1 MSARPQSVNLAAKPQ
16 AAHGRT
22 ARHRTGEKS
31 SEENGLKAIHYPE
44 SSDLHKL
51 LRFAAE
57 DGLIWLGEHRMLL
70 LHAGAL
76 SELRKELINSLGQEQ
91 ARRILT
97 RMGFASGV
105 RDAELARRTRGLEDL
120 EDAFVV
126 GPQLHMLEGC
136 AKVEP
141 VSLVINPET
150 GEFDA
155 EFIWRHSW
163 EAEAHVQAFGEVD
176 HPACWMMIGYASGY
190 TSAFMGRFILFREV
204 ECSATGADHCRII
217 GRPVDQWPD
226 ADELRPYFEADSIV
240 GRLLELRE
248 EIEIMR
254 RSISCPRR
262 TPDLIGNSAGFKHA
276 YDLVARAAA
285 TTVTVL
291 LLGETGVGK
300 ERFARTL
307 HEMSARSTAPF
318 VAVNCAALPDELIES
333 ELFGVERGAFTG
345 AHASRAG
352 KFERA
357 DGGTLF
363 LDEVGELPL
372 PAQAKLLRVLQE
384 GEIER
389 LGDERTR
396 KVNVRLVA
404 ATNVDLQQAVSAGT
418 FRRDLY
424 YRLNVYPVTIPPL
437 RERTADIPALAE
449 AMVRRFETLHSKRL
463 ASISDKAMRALKT
476 HAWPGNVRE
485 LENVLE
491 RGVILAPPNGLIEVE
506 HLFLGTAPESSTQ
519 HRLGESGQLE
529 AQHGAETLDLPG
541 AVLDAGV
548 NLEAFEQTLLERAVE
563 RAGGNLAAAARLLGM
578 TRPQL
583 TYRLKKHRNA
593 E

>member
-1 MSARPQSVNLAAKPQ
+1 MTTIQ
-16 AAHGRT
+16 
-22 ARHRTGEKS
+22 
-31 SEENGLKAIHYPE
+31 YPA
-44 SSDLHKL
+44 SGDIRSL
-51 LRFAAE
+51 LRFAAD

-70 LHAGAL
+70 MHAGAL
-76 SELRKELINSLGQEQ
+76 SELRKELVESVGKEQ

-97 RMGFASGV
+97 RMGFASGM
-105 RDAELARRTRGLEDL
+105 RDADLARKARGARTPAE
-120 EDAFVV
+120 AFVV

-136 AKVEP
+136 AKVTP
-141 VSLVINPET
+141 VSLQIDDK
-150 GEFDA
+150 GDIFSA
-155 EFIWRHSW
+155 EFIWENSW
-163 EAEAHVQAFGEVD
+163 EAQAHVQAFGEVD

-204 ECSATGADHCRII
+204 ECAATGAPHCRIV
-217 GRPVDQWPD
+217 GKPAEEWED
-226 ADELRPYFEADSIV
+226 ADELTPYFEADSIV

-248 EIEIMR
+248 EVEAMR
-254 RSISCPRR
+254 RTIACPRMA
-262 TPDLIGNSAGFKHA
+262 PDLIGSSTGFMHA
-276 YDLVARAAA
+276 YDLVMRAAS
-285 TTVTVL
+285 TSVSVL

-307 HEMSARSTAPF
+307 HEMSPRKDAPF

-372 PAQAKLLRVLQE
+372 AAQAKLLRVLQE

-404 ATNVDLQQAVSAGT
+404 ATNVDLQHAVAEGR
-418 FRRDLY
+418 FRRDLF

-437 RERTADIPALAE
+437 RERSGDIPQLVDT
-449 AMVRRFETLHSKRL
+449 MVRRFAALHNKR
-463 ASISDKAMRALKT
+463 IGGVSDKAMHALKC
-476 HAWPGNVRE
+476 HPWPGNIRE

-491 RGVILAPPNGLIEVE
+491 RGVILAPQNGVI
-506 HLFLGTAPESSTQ
+506 
-519 HRLGESGQLE
+519 E
-529 AQHGAETLDLPG
+529 AQHLFVG
-541 AVLDAGV
+541 AVPEVPQQGIGATGTLESPRQQGGQDLVGELLDSGIE
-548 NLEAFEQTLLERAVE
+548 LEALEQSLLQRAVE
-563 RAGGNLAAAARLLGM
+563 RAGGNLSAAARLLGM

-583 TYRLKKHRNA
+583 NYRLKKQA
-593 E
+593 QQQGQQ

>member
-1 MSARPQSVNLAAKPQ
+1 MSS
-16 AAHGRT
+16 
-22 ARHRTGEKS
+22 
-31 SEENGLKAIHYPE
+31 IHYPVNA
-44 SSDLHKL
+44 DLRGL
-51 LRFAAE
+51 LRFAPE
-57 DGLIWLGEHRMLL
+57 EGLIWLGEHRMLL

-76 SELRKELINSLGQEQ
+76 SELRKELIESVGQEQ

-97 RMGFASGV
+97 RMGFASGM
-105 RDAELARRTRGLEDL
+105 RDAELARKTRGTADPS
-120 EDAFVV
+120 DAFVV

-136 AKVEP
+136 ARVEP
-141 VSLVINPET
+141 VRL
-150 GEFDA
+150 EFDTPRVAFYA
-155 EFIWRHSW
+155 EFLWHHSW
-163 EAEAHVQAFGEVD
+163 EAEAHVQAFGEVE
-176 HPACWMMIGYASGY
+176 HPVCWMMIGYASGY
-190 TSAFMGRFILFREV
+190 TSAFMGRFILFRET
-204 ECSATGADHCRII
+204 ECAATGTDHCRIV
-217 GRPVDQWPD
+217 GKPAEEWPD
-226 ADELRPYFEADSIV
+226 ADQLRPYFEADHIV

-248 EIEIMR
+248 EIEAMR
-254 RSISCPRR
+254 RTIACPRR
-262 TPDLIGNSAGFKHA
+262 TPDLIGNSTGFVHA
-276 YDLVARAAA
+276 YDLVARAA
-285 TTVTVL
+285 VTNVSVL

-307 HEMSARSTAPF
+307 HEMSPRKDKAF

-404 ATNVDLQQAVSAGT
+404 ATNVDLVKAVNAGT
-418 FRRDLY
+418 FRRDLL

-437 RERTADIPALAE
+437 RERLGDIPALVE
-449 AMVRRFETLHSKRL
+449 AMIRRFETLHGKRL
-463 ASISDKAMRALKT
+463 AGVSDKAMHALKA
-476 HAWPGNVRE
+476 HSWPGNVRE

-491 RGVILAPPNGLIEVE
+491 RGVILAPTNGLIEVE
-506 HLFLGTAPESSTQ
+506 HLFLGTVQE
-519 HRLGESGQLE
+519 LG
-529 AQHGAETLDLPG
+529 AQHGLHADGTLDATRGAAAINLPD
-541 AVLDAGV
+541 AVLDSGLD
-548 NLEAFEQTLLERAVE
+548 LETFEQAVLHRAVE
-563 RAGGNLAAAARLLGM
+563 RAGGNLSAAARSLGM

-583 TYRLKKHRNA
+583 NYRLKKKNA
-593 E
+593 

>member
-1 MSARPQSVNLAAKPQ
+1 MASIQ
-16 AAHGRT
+16 
-22 ARHRTGEKS
+22 
-31 SEENGLKAIHYPE
+31 YPE
-44 SSDLHKL
+44 NADLRSL

-70 LHAGAL
+70 LHAGAMA
-76 SELRKELINSLGQEQ
+76 ELRKELIESVGREQ

-97 RMGFASGV
+97 RMGFASGM
-105 RDAELARRTRGLEDL
+105 RDAELARKTRSGSDL
-120 EDAFVV
+120 ADAFVM

-136 AKVEP
+136 ARVEP
-141 VSLVINPET
+141 VRL
-150 GEFDA
+150 EFGGADNGFYA
-155 EFIWRHSW
+155 EFLWENAW
-163 EAEAHVQAFGEVD
+163 EAEAHVQAFGESAEPV
-176 HPACWMMIGYASGY
+176 CWMMIGYASGY
-190 TSAFMGRFILFREV
+190 TSAFTGRFILFRET
-204 ECSATGADHCRII
+204 ECAATGHGHCRIV
-217 GRPVDQWPD
+217 GRPAEDWPD
-226 ADELRPYFEADSIV
+226 ADTLLPYFQADSIV

-248 EIEIMR
+248 EIEAMR
-254 RSISCPRR
+254 RTIACPRR
-262 TPDLIGNSAGFKHA
+262 TPDLIGSSTAFLHA
-276 YDLVARAAA
+276 YDLIGRAA
-285 TTVTVL
+285 TTNVSVL

-307 HEMSARSTAPF
+307 HEMSARKDEAF

-357 DGGTLF
+357 HGGTLF

-372 PAQAKLLRVLQE
+372 PAQAKLLRALQE

-404 ATNVDLQQAVSAGT
+404 ATNVDLQKAVSAGS

-437 RERTADIPALAE
+437 RERTGDIPALVE
-449 AMVRRFETLHSKRL
+449 AMVRRFETLHGKRI
-463 ASISDKAMRALKT
+463 ASLSDKAMHALKLHT
-476 HAWPGNVRE
+476 WPGNVRE

-491 RGVILAPPNGLIEVE
+491 RGVILAPQNGQIEVE
-506 HLFLGTAPESSTQ
+506 HLFIGSFDEHAREHSLSAQG
-519 HRLGESGQLE
+519 GLE
-529 AQHGAETLDLPG
+529 AAQRAQQDLAA
-541 AVLDAGV
+541 AVLDSGMSLDV
-548 NLEAFEQTLLERAVE
+548 FEQRLLQHAVVRAN
-563 RAGGNLAAAARLLGM
+563 GNLSAAARLLGM

-583 TYRLKKHRNA
+583 NYRIKKQGG
-593 E
+593 

>member
-1 MSARPQSVNLAAKPQ
+1 MA
-16 AAHGRT
+16 T
-22 ARHRTGEKS
+22 
-31 SEENGLKAIHYPE
+31 IHYPE
-44 SSDLHKL
+44 SADLRSL

-57 DGLIWLGEHRMLL
+57 DGHIWLGEHRMLL
-70 LHAGAL
+70 LHAGAM
-76 SELRKELINSLGQEQ
+76 SELRKELIASVGQQQ

-97 RMGFASGV
+97 RMGFASGM
-105 RDAELARRTRGLEDL
+105 RDAELARKTRGTSEPA
-120 EDAFVV
+120 DAFVV

-136 AKVEP
+136 ARVEP
-141 VSLVINPET
+141 VRLEFGGADNGFY
-150 GEFDA
+150 GEFLWYNA
-155 EFIWRHSW
+155 W

-176 HPACWMMIGYASGY
+176 HPVCWMMIGYASGY
-190 TSAFMGRFILFREV
+190 TSAFMGRFILFKEV
-204 ECSATGADHCRII
+204 ECAATGSEHCRIV
-217 GRPVDQWPD
+217 GKPAEAWPD

-240 GRLLELRE
+240 GRLLELRD
-248 EIEIMR
+248 EIEAMR
-254 RSISCPRR
+254 HTIACPRR
-262 TPDLIGNSAGFKHA
+262 TADLIGNSSAFRHA
-276 YDLVARAAA
+276 YDLISRAAS
-285 TTVTVL
+285 TNVSVL

-307 HEMSARSTAPF
+307 HEMSPRKDEPF

-357 DGGTLF
+357 HGGTLF

-404 ATNVDLQQAVSAGT
+404 ATNVDLQKAVHAGT
-418 FRRDLY
+418 FRRDLF

-437 RERTADIPALAE
+437 RERTGDIPALVD
-449 AMVRRFETLHSKRL
+449 AMVRRFETLHGKRI
-463 ASISDKAMRALKT
+463 AGISDKAMHALKLHT
-476 HAWPGNVRE
+476 WPGNVRE

-491 RGVILAPPNGLIEVE
+491 RGVILAPQNGMIEVE
-506 HLFLGTAPESSTQ
+506 HLFIGNFSEAAQQHSLGAHGALEATRQSPQDLAAAV
-519 HRLGESGQLE
+519 LESG
-529 AQHGAETLDLPG
+529 
-541 AVLDAGV
+541 VS
-548 NLEAFEQTLLERAVE
+548 LEAFEQSLLQRAVE
-563 RAGGNLAAAARLLGM
+563 RANGNLAAAARLLGM

-583 TYRLKKHRNA
+583 NYRIKKQSD
-593 E
+593 